1 VRVIT
6 RIRNGASRKDQLEAV
21 MAKPV
26 AGTGVARRRSAK
38 KARERPPTAKNPVD
52 AWMDQD
58 FKFAGSVIKR
68 KTAAV
73 FLLGI
78 PAPVPLFFM
87 SRAVIELNSSTMNQV
102 EADVL
107 GTGSMALLIL
117 TLTIT
122 PVVTL
127 TRQHWFVP
135 LRKWYGIMLGCTAT
149 ADAILAAITTSFAG
163 GVIGRLAGH
172 TFLLVGFVMV
182 SLLFPLLL
190 ISNSKA
196 QRRLGKYWK
205 PLQKLTYV
213 IWGLLFLHLALLEGF
228 GFQNGTNGPGSGF
241 DHNPV
246 LHQRLYQLTACSLPL
261 LLLRLGPVKRWV
273 ARQQKAGRERAVYLT
288 FLPLAALYILFFAY
302 IVNEEILKGVSAFR
316 LQPVNG

>member
-1 VRVIT
+1 
-6 RIRNGASRKDQLEAV
+6 
-21 MAKPV
+21 MAKPA
-26 AGTGVARRRSAK
+26 AGTRAGRPRPAEQAQEPP
-38 KARERPPTAKNPVD
+38 KARNRVD
-52 AWMDQD
+52 AWMEQD

-78 PAPVPLFFM
+78 PALAPLFFM

-107 GTGSMALLIL
+107 GTGSMTLLIL
-117 TLTIT
+117 TLTVT
-122 PVVTL
+122 PMVTL

-135 LRKWYGIMLGCTAT
+135 LRKWYGIVLACTAT
-149 ADAILAAITTSFAG
+149 ADAILAALTSSFTG
-163 GVIGRLAGH
+163 GIIGRLTGH
-172 TFLLVGFVMV
+172 TFLLAGFMMV

-190 ISNSKA
+190 ISNNRA

-205 PLQKLTYV
+205 PLQKLTYA
-213 IWGLLFLHLALLEGF
+213 IWGLLFVHLALLEGF
-228 GFQNGTNGPGSGF
+228 GFQNGTNGPSGSF

-261 LLLRLGPVKRWV
+261 LVLRFPPVKRWV
-273 ARQQKAGRERAVYLT
+273 ARQQQAGRERAVYLA
-288 FLPLAALYILFFAY
+288 FLPLATLYALFFAY
-302 IVNEEILKGVSAFR
+302 IVNEEIFKGVSAFR

>member
-1 VRVIT
+1 
-6 RIRNGASRKDQLEAV
+6 

-26 AGTGVARRRSAK
+26 AGTRAARSRPAEQRQEQPP
-38 KARERPPTAKNPVD
+38 KARNPVD

-58 FKFAGSVIKR
+58 FRFAGSVMKR
-68 KTAAV
+68 KTVAV
-73 FLLGI
+73 FLLGV
-78 PAPVPLFFM
+78 PALAPLFFM
-87 SRAVIELNSSTMNQV
+87 SRAVIELNSGTMNQV

-135 LRKWYGIMLGCTAT
+135 LRKWYGIMLAYTAT
-149 ADAILAAITTSFAG
+149 VDAILAAITTSFTG
-163 GVIGRLAGH
+163 GVIGRLTGH
-172 TFLLVGFVMV
+172 TFLLAGFMMV

-190 ISNSKA
+190 ISNTRA
-196 QRRLGKYWK
+196 QRALGKYWK
-205 PLQKLTYV
+205 PLQRLTYL
-213 IWGLLFLHLALLEGF
+213 IWGLLFVHLALLEGF
-228 GFQNGTNGPGSGF
+228 GFQNGANGPGSGF

-261 LLLRLGPVKRWV
+261 LLLRLPPVKRWV
-273 ARQQKAGRERAVYLT
+273 AKQHKAGRQRAVYLT
-288 FLPLAALYILFFAY
+288 LLPLAALYILFFAFV
-302 IVNEEILKGVSAFR
+302 VNEEIFKGVSAFR
-316 LQPVNG
+316 LQPVDG

>member
-1 VRVIT
+1 MV
-6 RIRNGASRKDQLEAV
+6 
-21 MAKPV
+21 KPV
-26 AGTGVARRRSAK
+26 AGTGVTRQRSAEQ
-38 KARERPPTAKNPVD
+38 AQERTPTARNSVD

-78 PAPVPLFFM
+78 PALIPLFFM
-87 SRAVIELNSSTMNQV
+87 SRAAIELNSNTMNQV

-107 GTGSMALLIL
+107 GTASMALLIL

-122 PVVTL
+122 PMVTL

-149 ADAILAAITTSFAG
+149 ADAVLAAITASFAG
-163 GVIGRLAGH
+163 GVIGRLTGH

-190 ISNSKA
+190 ISNSRA
-196 QRRLGKYWK
+196 QRWLGKYWK

-261 LLLRLGPVKRWV
+261 LLLRLRPVKRWV

-288 FLPLAALYILFFAY
+288 FLPLAALYVLFFAY
-302 IVNEEILKGVSAFR
+302 IVNEEIFKGVSAFR
-316 LQPVNG
+316 LAPVNG

>member
-1 VRVIT
+1 
-6 RIRNGASRKDQLEAV
+6 
-21 MAKPV
+21 MAKPA
-26 AGTGVARRRSAK
+26 AGTRAARPRPAEQRQ
-38 KARERPPTAKNPVD
+38 EQPPTAKNPVD

-68 KTAAV
+68 KTVAV
-73 FLLGI
+73 FVLGI
-78 PAPVPLFFM
+78 PALAPLFFM

-122 PVVTL
+122 PLVTL

-163 GVIGRLAGH
+163 GVIGRLTGH
-172 TFLLVGFVMV
+172 IFLLAGFLMV

-190 ISNSKA
+190 ISNNRA
-196 QRRLGKYWK
+196 QRWLGKYWK
-205 PLQKLTYV
+205 PLQKLTYL
-213 IWGLLFLHLALLEGF
+213 IWGLLFVHLALLEGF
-228 GFQNGTNGPGSGF
+228 GVQHGTNGPSSGF
-241 DHNPV
+241 DHSPV

-261 LLLRLGPVKRWV
+261 LLLRLPPVKRWV
-273 ARQQKAGRERAVYLT
+273 AQQHKAGRHRAVYLT
-288 FLPLAALYILFFAY
+288 LLPLAALYILFLAY
-302 IVNEEILKGVSAFR
+302 IVNEEIFKGVSAFR
-316 LQPVNG
+316 LQPVGG

>member
-1 VRVIT
+1 MRVIT
-6 RIRNGASRKDQLEAV
+6 GIRNGASHKDQLEAV

-26 AGTGVARRRSAK
+26 AGTGAARRRSAEQ
-38 KARERPPTAKNPVD
+38 ARERPPTAKNPVD

-78 PAPVPLFFM
+78 PALAPLFFM

-135 LRKWYGIMLGCTAT
+135 LRKWYGIVLGCTAT

-190 ISNSKA
+190 ISNSRA

-261 LLLRLGPVKRWV
+261 LLLRLRPVKRWV

>member
-6 RIRNGASRKDQLEAV
+6 RIRNGASHKNQLEAAMV
-21 MAKPV
+21 KPV
-26 AGTGVARRRSAK
+26 AGTGVTRQRSAEQ
-38 KARERPPTAKNPVD
+38 AQERPPTAKNSVD
-52 AWMDQD
+52 AWMDQH

-78 PAPVPLFFM
+78 PALAPLFFM

-107 GTGSMALLIL
+107 GTASMALLIL

-122 PVVTL
+122 PLVTL

-149 ADAILAAITTSFAG
+149 ADAVLAAITTSFAG
-163 GVIGRLAGH
+163 GVIGRLTGH

-182 SLLFPLLL
+182 SLLLPLLL
-190 ISNSKA
+190 ISNSRA
-196 QRRLGKYWK
+196 Q
-205 PLQKLTYV
+205 QKLTYV

-261 LLLRLGPVKRWV
+261 LLLRLRPVKRWV

-288 FLPLAALYILFFAY
+288 FLPLAALYVLFFAY
-302 IVNEEILKGVSAFR
+302 IVNEEIFKGVSAFR

>member
-1 VRVIT
+1 
-6 RIRNGASRKDQLEAV
+6 

-26 AGTGVARRRSAK
+26 ARTGVARRRSAER
-38 KARERPPTAKNPVD
+38 AQERPPTAKNPVD

-78 PAPVPLFFM
+78 PALAPLFFM
-87 SRAVIELNSSTMNQV
+87 SRAVIELNSNTMSQV

-117 TLTIT
+117 TLTVT
-122 PVVTL
+122 PMVTL

-135 LRKWYGIMLGCTAT
+135 LRKWYGITLGCTAT
-149 ADAILAAITTSFAG
+149 TDAILAAITTSFAG

-182 SLLFPLLL
+182 SLLCPLLL
-190 ISNSKA
+190 ISNSRA

-228 GFQNGTNGPGSGF
+228 GFQNGTDGSSSGF

-261 LLLRLGPVKRWV
+261 LLLRLRPVKRWV
-273 ARQQKAGRERAVYLT
+273 ARQQQAGRERAVYLT

-302 IVNEEILKGVSAFR
+302 IANEEIFKGVSAFR
-316 LQPVNG
+316 LQPVSG